1 MFAWVLC
8 GILCIVILVLLVK
21 IQILRKSVDE
31 ICIGLK
37 EHLSNESN
45 TLILISSKDKHI
57 RSLAAELN
65 KQLRLLRKQR
75 REYLYGNR
83 KLKEAVTNISHD
95 LRTPLTAI
103 CGYIDL
109 LESEAKSASVE
120 RYLTIIHNRVEL
132 LTQLTEELFR
142 YTIALDRKNEVAK
155 KRVVLNE
162 MIEESVAEFYAM
174 FKERKMTP
182 IIHLPQVKVERTL
195 DQFVLSRILS
205 NLLNNA
211 IKYSDGDLEI
221 TLTKSG
227 EITFLNT
234 ASQLNQVQVAKLFDR
249 FYTVNDAEKSTGLG
263 LEITRTLVKQMDGT
277 ISAEYS
283 HNQLSICIQ
292 VPDSIKNS

>member
-8 GILCIVILVLLVK
+8 GILCIVIVLLLVK

-31 ICIGLK
+31 ICIGLN
-37 EHLSNESN
+37 EHLLNESN
-45 TLILISSKDKHI
+45 TLILISSKDKYI
-57 RSLAAELN
+57 RHLASELN

-109 LESEAKSASVE
+109 LEFEAKSDSVE
-120 RYLTIIHNRVEL
+120 RYLKIIHNRVEL

-142 YTIALDRKNEVAK
+142 YTVTLDEK
-155 KRVVLNE
+155 KEAVKERVVLNE
-162 MIEESVAEFYAM
+162 MIEESVAEFYTM
-174 FKERKMTP
+174 FKERQMTP

-195 DQFVLSRILS
+195 DRFVLSRILA

-221 TLTKSG
+221 TLTKNG

-249 FYTVNDAEKSTGLG
+249 FYTVNTAEKSTGLG
-263 LEITRTLVKQMDGT
+263 LEITRTLVKQMNGS
-277 ISAEYS
+277 ISAEYV
-283 HNQLSICIQ
+283 HNQLSICVQ
-292 VPDSIKNS
+292 VPDSIEES

>member
-1 MFAWVLC
+1 MFPWVLC
-8 GILCIVILVLLVK
+8 GILCVVILLLFAK
-21 IQILRKSVDE
+21 IQMLRKSVDE
-31 ICIGLK
+31 ICIGLS
-37 EHLSNESN
+37 EHLLNESN
-45 TLILISSKDKHI
+45 TLILISSKDEHI
-57 RSLAAELN
+57 RHLASELN

-142 YTIALDRKNEVAK
+142 YTVTLDAKNETVK
-155 KRVVLNE
+155 ERVVLNE

-195 DQFVLSRILS
+195 DRFILSRVLS

-227 EITFLNT
+227 EIIFLNT

-249 FYTVNDAEKSTGLG
+249 FYTVNTAEKSTGLG
-263 LEITRTLVKQMDGT
+263 LEITRTLVKQMNGT
-277 ISAEYS
+277 ISAEYVR
-283 HNQLSICIQ
+283 NQLIICVQ
-292 VPDSIKNS
+292 VPDLIQNS